1 VGGAGGVAL
10 DATGVGAIA
19 GVPLTAAGLAAMS
32 IGGGIAV
39 NSAQNLVSDGLN
51 LMSGDGINS
60 NKGREQTGL

>member
-1 VGGAGGVAL
+1 
-10 DATGVGAIA
+10 
-19 GVPLTAAGLAAMS
+19 AAGLAAMS